1 MKLKLVKPQIKGDK
15 IIWIVY
21 LGLSI
26 LSLIFVF
33 STMGKNIYRLDG
45 DVSQMFFKQIIIIC
59 VGIVATYIVHNIKY
73 EYYARLLKIFYALSI
88 FGLFITLGIGEIF
101 GKAANRWIELPFI
114 GQFQPSEIVKYVLI
128 LYVASELESLKDR
141 IKETKEFVILIIKI
155 SVICGLIF
163 PENFSTAALL
173 FLACFLMVFVAGA
186 KLKDLFMTIIIGLC
200 LIAFVFLLNY
210 LGIEIGRSTTW
221 LNRFVA
227 HYNGDPNE
235 YNQANSAIM
244 AIATGG
250 LTGLG
255 IGNTVE
261 GRFLSESHNDFI
273 FAIILEEGGIF
284 MCILILLAYFALFY
298 RCIEVSRN
306 AKGLFG
312 KYIVL
317 GISFVIIIQALI
329 NMTVA
334 TGIIPVTGQTLPFLS
349 YGGTSFLFS
358 SCALGIVL
366 NVSAESQKKKQKTI
380 EKTNEEKEQIE
391 EENTNIE
398 QI

>member
-1 MKLKLVKPQIKGDK
+1 MKLNIGKPQIKGDK

-21 LGLSI
+21 FGLSI

-45 DVSQMFFKQIIIIC
+45 DVSYMFFKQIGIIC
-59 VGIVATYIVHNIKY
+59 VGIFATYIAHRIKY
-73 EYYARLLKIFYALSI
+73 DNYARVLKLLYAISVV
-88 FGLFITLGIGEIF
+88 GLFLTLGIGEMF

-128 LYVASELESLKDR
+128 LYVASELASLKDR
-141 IKETKEFVILIIKI
+141 IKETKEFVILMIKI

-186 KLKDLFMTIIIGLC
+186 KLKHLFMTIVVGVSLV
-200 LIAFVFLLNY
+200 AFVFLLSY
-210 LGIEIGRSTTW
+210 FGIEIGRNITW
-221 LNRFVA
+221 LNRFVS

-250 LTGLG
+250 LSGLG

-261 GRFLSESHNDFI
+261 GRFLSESHNDCM
-273 FAIILEEGGIF
+273 FAVILEEGGF
-284 MCILILLAYFALFY
+284 LMCFLILLAYFVLFY
-298 RCIEVSRN
+298 RCIEVSRKAN
-306 AKGLFG
+306 GAFG
-312 KYIVL
+312 QYLAL
-317 GISFVIIIQALI
+317 GISFTIIIQALV
-329 NMTVA
+329 NMLVA
-334 TGIIPVTGQTLPFLS
+334 IGAIPVTGQTLPFLS
-349 YGGTSFLFS
+349 YGGTSFLIT

-366 NVSAESQKKKQKTI
+366 NISAETQKAKQKKLM
-380 EKTNEEKEQIE
+380 ENE
-391 EENTNIE
+391 EENSQIEVENINIE
-398 QI
+398 EV

>member
-1 MKLKLVKPQIKGDK
+1 MKLNLGKPQIKGDK
-15 IIWIVY
+15 VIWIVY
-21 LGLSI
+21 IGLSI

-45 DVSQMFFKQIIIIC
+45 DVSYMFFKQIAIIC
-59 VGIVATYIVHNIKY
+59 SSILATYVVHNIKY
-73 EYYARLLKIFYALSI
+73 GNYARGLKIIYALSVFALI
-88 FGLFITLGIGEIF
+88 ITLGIGGMF
-101 GKAANRWIELPFI
+101 GKAANRWIEIPII
-114 GQFQPSEIVKYVLI
+114 GQFQPSEIVKYILI
-128 LYVASELESLKDR
+128 IYVASELESLKDK
-141 IKETKEFVILIIKI
+141 IKEKKEFVSLILKI
-155 SVICGLIF
+155 ALICGLIF
-163 PENFSTAALL
+163 FENFSTAALL

-186 KLKDLFMTIIIGLC
+186 RLKHMSMVIVLGISA
-200 LIAFVFLLNY
+200 IAFVFLLNY
-210 LGIEIGRSTTW
+210 FGIEIGRSTTW
-221 LNRFVA
+221 LNRFVS
-227 HYNGDPNE
+227 HYNSDPNE

-250 LTGLG
+250 LSGLG

-273 FAIILEEGGIF
+273 FAVILEEGGIF
-284 MCILILLAYFALFY
+284 MCVLILLAYFALFY
-298 RCIEVSRN
+298 RCIEVARRAN
-306 AKGLFG
+306 GLFG

-358 SCALGIVL
+358 SIALGIVL
-366 NVSAESQKKKQKTI
+366 NVSAESQKIKQKPTI
-380 EKTNEEKEQIE
+380 EINKEEQQIE

>member
-1 MKLKLVKPQIKGDK
+1 MKLSIGKPQIKGDK

-21 LGLSI
+21 FGLSI

-45 DVSQMFFKQIIIIC
+45 DVSYMFFKQIGIIC
-59 VGIVATYIVHNIKY
+59 VGIFATYIAHRIKY
-73 EYYARLLKIFYALSI
+73 DNYARVLKLLYAISVV
-88 FGLFITLGIGEIF
+88 GLFVTLGIGEMF

-128 LYVASELESLKDR
+128 LYVASELASLKDR
-141 IKETKEFVILIIKI
+141 IKETKEFVILMIKI

-186 KLKDLFMTIIIGLC
+186 KLKHLFMTIVVGVS
-200 LIAFVFLLNY
+200 LIAFVFLLSY
-210 LGIEIGRSTTW
+210 FGIEIGRNITW

-250 LTGLG
+250 LSGLG

-284 MCILILLAYFALFY
+284 MCVLILLAYFALFY
-298 RCIEVSRN
+298 RCIAVSRN

-317 GISFVIIIQALI
+317 GIAFVIIIQALI

-358 SCALGIVL
+358 SCALGVVL
-366 NVSAESQKKKQKTI
+366 NVSAESQKKKQNTMVA
-380 EKTNEEKEQIE
+380 TNEEENQIE
-391 EENTNIE
+391 KENTNIE
-398 QI
+398 QL

>member
-1 MKLKLVKPQIKGDK
+1 MKLNIGKPQIKGDK

-45 DVSQMFFKQIIIIC
+45 DVSNMFFKQIGIICSGIII
-59 VGIVATYIVHNIKY
+59 TYIVHNIKY
-73 EYYARLLKIFYALSI
+73 GNYARGLKLIYGLSFFVLLV
-88 FGLFITLGIGEIF
+88 TLVIGEMF
-101 GKAANRWIELPFI
+101 GKAANRWIELPII

-128 LYVASELESLKDR
+128 VYVASELESLKDK
-141 IKETKEFVILIIKI
+141 IKDKGEFIKLMLKILA
-155 SVICGLIF
+155 ICGLIF

-186 KLKDLFMTIIIGLC
+186 NLKHIFMTIVIGIGILAV
-200 LIAFVFLLNY
+200 IFLLNY
-210 LGIEIGRSTTW
+210 IGIEIGRSATW
-221 LNRFVA
+221 VNRFVG
-227 HYNGDPNE
+227 HYNNDPNE

-273 FAIILEEGGIF
+273 FAVILEEGGIL

-298 RCIEVSRN
+298 RCKEVSRKAN
-306 AKGLFG
+306 GLFG
-312 KYIVL
+312 KYLAL

-329 NMTVA
+329 NMFVA
-334 TGIIPVTGQTLPFLS
+334 TGMIPVTGQTLPFLS
-349 YGGTSFLFS
+349 YGGTSFWIS
-358 SCALGIVL
+358 SFALGIVL
-366 NVSAESQKKKQKTI
+366 NVSAESQKIKQNATK
-380 EKTNEEKEQIE
+380 ETNEEEKQIE
-391 EENTNIE
+391 EEITNIE
-398 QI
+398 